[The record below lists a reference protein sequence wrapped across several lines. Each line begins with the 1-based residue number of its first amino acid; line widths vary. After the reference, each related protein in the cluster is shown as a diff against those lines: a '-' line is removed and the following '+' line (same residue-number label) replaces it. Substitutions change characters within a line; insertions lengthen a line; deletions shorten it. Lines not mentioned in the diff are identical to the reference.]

1 MATDQTIPPDG
12 AQLVAMHHVTKT
24 FGGVAAVADVSLE
37 IRRGEVLGLLGENGA
52 GKTTLMNVLYGLYAP
67 DEGEI
72 EVHGRAG
79 SIDSP
84 RDAMDRGIG
93 MVHQHFML
101 VPDMSVAENIALG
114 QHPGRLRDG
123 GLGAVR
129 SKVGELSERY
139 GLKVSPDR
147 VVESLSVGEKQ
158 RVEIVKSLYR
168 GAEVLILDE
177 PTAVL
182 TPAEWQYLLKVIRA
196 LTEEGKSVV
205 LITHKLE
212 EMTEAVDRCLVLR
225 DGKLVGEVEKDG
237 IDQSTLARMM
247 VGRDVDLRR
256 ARARVV
262 LGEVALDVVGVC
274 VREDERSALEDIDLQ
289 VRCGEVL
296 GIAGVDGNGQR
307 ELVEV
312 LTGMTAPDSGSI
324 AIGDRRADAWT
335 PNDFSAAGGAV
346 IPEERQRT
354 GAAMTLTVS
363 DNIILRQFREAP
375 FSRHGV
381 LDLAAAR
388 TYAGEL
394 MERFGVRARSPQN
407 LMRQLSGGNQQ
418 KVVLARE
425 LARNP
430 KLLIC
435 TRPTPLTLSSV
446 RRISLSASVVRSP
459 IGVLFEDS
467 ASERIGADAGS
478 NCWTTG
484 WSMSAG
490 SSRLTCSI
498 FDRTSAVAASM
509 FVPNSNSAVIEL
521 TPSSEIEVIFLIP
534 WLGLTASSIRFVTS
548 RSTASGDAPV
558 YVVCIETIGIDI
570 SGN

>member
-430 KLLIC
+430 KLLIASQP
-435 TRPTPLTLSSV
+435 TRGLDVGAMEFVYEEISNHKRGGGATLLISTELEELLSLADRIAVIFEGRIMATLT
-446 RRISLSASVVRSP
+446 A
-459 IGVLFEDS
+459 
-467 ASERIGADAGS
+467 ADATAERLG
-478 NCWTTG
+478 
-484 WSMSAG
+484 MLMAG
-490 SSRLTCSI
+490 GRQ
-498 FDRTSAVAASM
+498 A
-509 FVPNSNSAVIEL
+509 
-521 TPSSEIEVIFLIP
+521 
-534 WLGLTASSIRFVTS
+534 
-548 RSTASGDAPV
+548 
-558 YVVCIETIGIDI
+558 
-570 SGN
+570 